1 MTAKPAGG
9 AAKAAPLSPA
19 EREQLRAKLE
29 ALSARAQS
37 ALARMQG
44 ELKGEDADLFRDL
57 GPTGDWAIAEA
68 EFERDMASAAQ
79 FRDVVAQLKSAERR
93 MQSGEYGWCED
104 CGAPIG
110 FARLSASPAA
120 SRCVACQGARERP
133 GRGPASR

>member
-1 MTAKPAGG
+1 MTEKPVDG
-9 AAKAAPLSPA
+9 AANAAPLTPA
-19 EREQLRAKLE
+19 ELAQLRAKLE
-29 ALSARAQS
+29 ALSARAEA
-37 ALARMQG
+37 ALSRKQG
-44 ELKGEDADLFRDL
+44 ELKNEDADLFRDL

-79 FRDVVAQLKSAERR
+79 SRGVVAQLKSAERR

-133 GRGPASR
+133 ASGSVLR

>member
-1 MTAKPAGG
+1 MTANPVGG
-9 AAKAAPLSPA
+9 AAAAAPLTPA
-19 EREQLRAKLE
+19 EREELRARLE
-29 ALSARAQS
+29 ALSARAQG

-79 FRDVVAQLKSAERR
+79 SRDVVAQLKSAERR

-104 CGAPIG
+104 CGAAIG

-120 SRCVACQGARERP
+120 IRCLACQGARERP
-133 GRGPASR
+133 GRGSASR